1 MRLTAHPYTLTFK
14 RPAVTSRGALFT
26 KQVVFLAATHAD
38 LPDVVG
44 WGECSPMPGLSI
56 DDLPDYVDRVQSV
69 CDTFNAG
76 SDMPALGLTELPSVA
91 SGLETA
97 LRDLQTGGQQRLFDT
112 AFSRGQAALP
122 THGLIWMDTR
132 EGVLDQ
138 VEQKAA
144 QGCRVIKMKV
154 GALPFEREHALLKS
168 IRQRFPRDEM
178 ELRLDANGVFAPD
191 EALEHLERLA
201 EFDVAFLEQ
210 PIAAGRWQEMADLCA
225 RSPIPVA
232 LDEELIG
239 IAGAEARRQL
249 LDTIRPQ
256 HLILKPSLLG
266 GLAACEAWIDEAER
280 LGSQWWINSLLESNI
295 GLNAICQWTSAR
307 QSKEVERVHGLGT
320 GQLYANNIPSP
331 LRLEACGLR
340 LDPAASWDYR
350 SILT

>member
-1 MRLTAHPYTLTFK
+1 MKLTAHPYTLHFK
-14 RPAVTSRGALFT
+14 RPAATSRGALYT
-26 KQVVFLAATHAD
+26 KQAVFLAATHAD
-38 LPDVVG
+38 LPGVAG
-44 WGECSPMPGLSI
+44 WGECSPMPGLSV
-56 DDLPDYVDRVQSV
+56 DDFPDYVDKVQVV
-69 CDTFNAG
+69 CGVVNAG
-76 SDMPALGLTELPSVA
+76 CDALALDLTELPSVA
-91 SGLETA
+91 FGLEVA
-97 LRDLQTGGQQRLFDT
+97 LRDLKTGSKQRLFDT

-122 THGLIWMDTR
+122 THGLIWMDDPER
-132 EGVLDQ
+132 VLEQ
-138 VEQKAA
+138 VELKAA

-154 GALPFEREHALLKS
+154 GALPFENEHALLKS

-178 ELRLDANGVFAPD
+178 ELRLDANGAFAPA
-191 EALEHLERLA
+191 EALEQLERLA
-201 EFDVAFLEQ
+201 DFDVAFLEQ

-225 RSPIPVA
+225 RSPIPIA

-239 IAGAEARRQL
+239 IAGAEARLQL
-249 LDTIRPQ
+249 MDTIRPQ
-256 HLILKPSLLG
+256 HVILKPSLLG

-307 QSKEVERVHGLGT
+307 QAKEFERVHGLGT

>member
-1 MRLTAHPYTLTFK
+1 M
-14 RPAVTSRGALFT
+14 FT
-26 KQVVFLAATHAD
+26 KQVVFLAATRAD

-56 DDLPDYVDRVQSV
+56 DDLSDYVDRVQAV
-69 CDTFNAG
+69 CDAVNTEY
-76 SDMPALGLTELPSVA
+76 DVTELDLTELPSVA
-91 SGLETA
+91 FGLETA
-97 LRDLQTGGQQRLFDT
+97 VRDLQTGGKQRLFDT
-112 AFSRGQAALP
+112 AFSRGETPLP

-132 EGVLDQ
+132 EGVIEQ

-144 QGCRVIKMKV
+144 LGCRVIKMKV
-154 GALPFEREHALLKS
+154 GALPFEKEHALLKS
-168 IRQRFPRDEM
+168 IRQWFPRHEM
-178 ELRLDANGVFAPD
+178 ELRLDANGAFTPD
-191 EALEHLERLA
+191 EALEQLDRLA

-225 RSPIPVA
+225 RSPIPIA

-239 IAGAEARRQL
+239 IAGAEARLQL
-249 LDTIRPQ
+249 MDTIRPQ

-280 LGSQWWINSLLESNI
+280 LGSQWWINSLLELNI

-307 QSKEVERVHGLGT
+307 QPKEVERVHGLGT

-331 LRLEACGLR
+331 LRLDACGLR
-340 LDPAASWDYR
+340 VDPAGSWDFR
-350 SILT
+350 SIQA